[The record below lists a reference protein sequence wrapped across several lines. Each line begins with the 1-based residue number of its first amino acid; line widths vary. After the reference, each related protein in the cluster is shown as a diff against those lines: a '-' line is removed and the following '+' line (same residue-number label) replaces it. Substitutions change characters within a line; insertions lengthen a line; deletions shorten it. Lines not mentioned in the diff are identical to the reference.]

1 MTEHEKFLL
10 RLDIR
15 KIDDNGRYIDLE
27 HVLITQLTYE
37 DILFLRTQ
45 YPNHNIA
52 KNFEFKSIKALDEA
66 RLKTPGQSQ
75 KKKAKSG
82 TRVRVENT
90 EPARRPAASTSEKRP
105 TNQRPSQP
113 RPAAQSGAA
122 KRPTPR
128 KHYALTKEDKYT
140 GQHHKG
146 ISFPYKR
153 LAAGALVLCMA
164 ITFIHSFAKNDVT
177 TLPADPG
184 YGIVA
189 TNPHDVAGSEDIIT
203 TTKPTT
209 PEASPEQE
217 MRDICE
223 EAARIYQLDA
233 NALYEVIM
241 SNTDGLTSDDYL
253 ENYTFE
259 GVSYKG
265 SGQVDC
271 TSPEQ
276 MAIIAARAMDQDAQR
291 FGLNRKDIKDYST
304 EETQKNYDSYVQ
316 MIGYYCDI
324 LGEDPCLIYGIMK
337 AETGW
342 DSRLLND
349 LNNPAGLK
357 LNNGNWWEFE
367 TIESGI
373 IELIL
378 QVHSYRWSGA
388 NTVEEMAAIHCPI
401 DDPDDVNKVNQY
413 WVGNVKDGMAEARSI
428 YANMNLS
435 NGTNRL

>member
-1 MTEHEKFLL
+1 MTERERALTRIDL
-10 RLDIR
+10 RHIQAD
-15 KIDDNGRYIDLE
+15 GRYVNFEKNI
-27 HVLITQLTYE
+27 ITYLTYE
-37 DILFLRTQ
+37 DILFLRTYHQ
-45 YPNHNIA
+45 DKSIA
-52 KNFEFKSIKALDEA
+52 KNFEFRNVRPLEET
-66 RLKTPGQSQ
+66 RLKTPGQVQ
-75 KKKAKSG
+75 RRKAQSE
-82 TRVRVENT
+82 TQVRVEKT
-90 EPARRPAASTSEKRP
+90 EPARRPAAASQRP
-105 TNQRPSQP
+105 TQP
-113 RPAAQSGAA
+113 RPTQSRTAQ
-122 KRPTPR
+122 RPTPR
-128 KHYALTKEDKYT
+128 KQYAVSRENKYT

-146 ISFPYKR
+146 IKFPYKR
-153 LAAGALVLCMA
+153 LAAGALVICMA
-164 ITFIHSFAKNDVT
+164 IALIQSFAKNDIT
-177 TLPADPG
+177 TLPIDPG

-203 TTKPTT
+203 NTKPTT
-209 PEASPEQE
+209 PEVSPEQE
-217 MRDICE
+217 MRNICE

-259 GVSYKG
+259 GVTYKG
-265 SGQVDC
+265 SGQVNC

-276 MAIIAARAMDQDAQR
+276 MVIIAARAMDQDAQR
-291 FGLNRKDIKDYST
+291 FGLDRKDVKNYST
-304 EETQKNYDSYVQ
+304 EESQKNYDSYVE
-316 MIGYYCDI
+316 MIGYYCDV

-357 LNNGNWWEFE
+357 LNNGEWWEFE

-378 QVHSYRWSGA
+378 QVHKYRWSGA
-388 NTVEEMAAIHCPI
+388 NTVEEMAAIHCPLN
-401 DDPDDVNKVNQY
+401 DPDDVNKVNQY
-413 WVGNVKDGMAEARSI
+413 WVGNVKDGMEEARSI